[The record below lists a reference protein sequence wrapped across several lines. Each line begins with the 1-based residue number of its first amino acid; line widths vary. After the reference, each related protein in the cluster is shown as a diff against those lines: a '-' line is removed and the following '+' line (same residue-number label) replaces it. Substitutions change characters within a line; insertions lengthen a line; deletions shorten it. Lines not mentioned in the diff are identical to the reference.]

1 VSPHNGL
8 PTSPHEVHHCPYGE
22 TAFQGLGDLNNR
34 EGGKKNLVEKAAVV
48 ISRLKLKGMLGY
60 GLKQMEGDIEWV
72 RFAL

>member
-1 VSPHNGL
+1 MGK
-8 PTSPHEVHHCPYGE
+8 GE
-22 TAFQGLGDLNNR
+22 
-34 EGGKKNLVEKAAVV
+34 KNLVEKAAVV